1 VEPQLEFS
9 KLTENGDLPA
19 LIGAGQT
26 HRFTLIINHRAD
38 STATAVDLRISD
50 ELDANI
56 LWVDDS
62 AVSSDCPD
70 FLIDSTPAPDSS
82 GTLSFSIGE
91 LELNR
96 GRCEIS
102 YDVRARGGLPL
113 PGRFPNTAD
122 LDWYSAPLPNAESR
136 PGRESDENSLFSTA
150 EANISKVVTG
160 TSVPDTGTAIGAPLL
175 DDLAIGERVS
185 YRIVAAFDEG
195 SIDNVVI
202 TDTLESAADPNGPML
217 EFVTGNAIFIGD
229 NISITTDGT
238 AVPGPGNSIVLD
250 LGTVTNNADLVND
263 ANDTIVFELV
273 ARVIDL
279 ANNVSGVTLN
289 NTIELT
295 ADGGVTESADV
306 DIEVVEPVINA
317 SKTFTDLTE
326 GVATISIEMD
336 NSGNSAAYELTFT
349 DQFDDS
355 LWLPGSL
362 VPIDVP
368 PGFTLSE
375 NTAGGFITV
384 TLATAGNPGKPEEV
398 LAPGETV
405 TVEFSMELVNGGIV
419 GVTQIDNTVNVEA
432 TSLPGDDPGERTY
445 TTDATDSL
453 FFPDLALEKTWNG
466 PSFPGPASPGDTL
479 TYTLT
484 LANTGLADATVVA
497 ITDVPDS
504 IGEFIAGSVTA
515 SGAGVVVDGNAPGDS
530 ELNVAYATLGAGN
543 TVTVSYQVRVPLP
556 YPNGQT
562 APQLLSNQANADS
575 KEQQGIV
582 SDDPG
587 TTDPDDPT
595 VVDIVADPVMLISKD
610 DQVALTAPGA
620 TIRYRIDYGNVGNQD
635 ATGVVISETV
645 PANTL
650 FSALG
655 STAGWSCPPRSG
667 PGTRCDFT
675 VGNLSLAPGSVIFA
689 VQVDDPLD
697 AGVDEIINTVDIS
710 DDGIEFDGSTP
721 VPSTDTAMEQ
731 TPIGGA
737 LPQLTI
743 DKDDGGIGVSP
754 GQRYSYQID
763 YANIGNQGAT
773 GVVITETVPEDVVF
787 SATGSLP
794 TRWSCPD
801 RSPPGRSAPSPCR
814 CSRQEVMIS

>member
-1 VEPQLEFS
+1 
-9 KLTENGDLPA
+9 
-19 LIGAGQT
+19 
-26 HRFTLIINHRAD
+26 
-38 STATAVDLRISD
+38 
-50 ELDANI
+50 
-56 LWVDDS
+56 
-62 AVSSDCPD
+62 
-70 FLIDSTPAPDSS
+70 
-82 GTLSFSIGE
+82 
-91 LELNR
+91 
-96 GRCEIS
+96 
-102 YDVRARGGLPL
+102 
-113 PGRFPNTAD
+113 
-122 LDWYSAPLPNAESR
+122 
-136 PGRESDENSLFSTA
+136 
-150 EANISKVVTG
+150 
-160 TSVPDTGTAIGAPLL
+160 
-175 DDLAIGERVS
+175 
-185 YRIVAAFDEG
+185 
-195 SIDNVVI
+195 
-202 TDTLESAADPNGPML
+202 
-217 EFVTGNAIFIGD
+217 
-229 NISITTDGT
+229 
-238 AVPGPGNSIVLD
+238 
-250 LGTVTNNADLVND
+250 
-263 ANDTIVFELV
+263 
-273 ARVIDL
+273 
-279 ANNVSGVTLN
+279 
-289 NTIELT
+289 
-295 ADGGVTESADV
+295 
-306 DIEVVEPVINA
+306 
-317 SKTFTDLTE
+317 
-326 GVATISIEMD
+326 
-336 NSGNSAAYELTFT
+336 
-349 DQFDDS
+349 
-355 LWLPGSL
+355 
-362 VPIDVP
+362 
-368 PGFTLSE
+368 
-375 NTAGGFITV
+375 
-384 TLATAGNPGKPEEV
+384 
-398 LAPGETV
+398 
-405 TVEFSMELVNGGIV
+405 
-419 GVTQIDNTVNVEA
+419 
-432 TSLPGDDPGERTY
+432 
-445 TTDATDSL
+445 
-453 FFPDLALEKTWNG
+453 
-466 PSFPGPASPGDTL
+466 
-479 TYTLT
+479 
-484 LANTGLADATVVA
+484 VA

-801 RSPPGRSAPSPCR
+801 RSPPGSSRRGGRHDLPTRRPAATFAGHGRHGHAGAGVRLWWYRAAGEVQAADGWRCAPRAGEAGQQGAVVGAAVERTTAAGKTLGKARGIRGHAVLGGEARSRSRTHEQGQGEVTIGVRAWLVAHRTVAVGGRIDQQQQPLRPLRVSPPPDPGRTRRPWASTDLAAPEDCGKLLGIVLGKKHVVVMQGQAGDATDDTEGDRRQGPIAAGTALPRRGTASPSSPVPRAETSPLNTTGRRQRFAAAVATPDGAAVDEHAATPQSNSKLAPRPSATAR
-814 CSRQEVMIS
+814 CSARATARMPPSTSHTPSCSTCAISIRVAGAFSGDEPT